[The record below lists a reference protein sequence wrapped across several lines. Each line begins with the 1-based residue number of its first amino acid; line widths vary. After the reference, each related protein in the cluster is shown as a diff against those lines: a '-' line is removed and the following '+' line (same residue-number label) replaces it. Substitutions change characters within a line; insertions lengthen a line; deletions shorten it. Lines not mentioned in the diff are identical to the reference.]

1 MITAFLLLALCV
13 VLLYISLLVEGECWL
28 PVVVE
33 QVLLDWFVAVAL
45 SLVALCLSVV
55 ADDDDLPVT
64 APSLLLI
71 VEAHPHLALTSN
83 SSCVFIL
90 LSFWSSSSLSFSC
103 CFKCIISFPEGNS
116 YHLSCSFS

>member
-1 MITAFLLLALCV
+1 M
-13 VLLYISLLVEGECWL
+13 SLLVEGECWL

-71 VEAHPHLALTSN
+71 VEAHP
-83 SSCVFIL
+83 L
-90 LSFWSSSSLSFSC
+90 LL
-103 CFKCIISFPEGNS
+103 
-116 YHLSCSFS
+116 

>member
-13 VLLYISLLVEGECWL
+13 VLLYTSLLVEGECWL

-55 ADDDDLPVT
+55 ADDDDPVT

-71 VEAHPHLALTSN
+71 VEAHP
-83 SSCVFIL
+83 L
-90 LSFWSSSSLSFSC
+90 LL
-103 CFKCIISFPEGNS
+103 
-116 YHLSCSFS
+116 

>member
-33 QVLLDWFVAVAL
+33 QVLLDWFVAL
-45 SLVALCLSVV
+45 SLVALCLLVV
-55 ADDDDLPVT
+55 ADDDLPVT

-71 VEAHPHLALTSN
+71 VEAHP
-83 SSCVFIL
+83 L
-90 LSFWSSSSLSFSC
+90 LL
-103 CFKCIISFPEGNS
+103 
-116 YHLSCSFS
+116 

>member
-1 MITAFLLLALCV
+1 MITAFLLLVPCV
-13 VLLYISLLVEGECWL
+13 VPLEISLLVEGECWL

-71 VEAHPHLALTSN
+71 VEAHP
-83 SSCVFIL
+83 L
-90 LSFWSSSSLSFSC
+90 LL
-103 CFKCIISFPEGNS
+103 
-116 YHLSCSFS
+116 

>member
-1 MITAFLLLALCV
+1 MITAFRLLALCV

-55 ADDDDLPVT
+55 ADDDLPVT

-71 VEAHPHLALTSN
+71 VEAHP
-83 SSCVFIL
+83 L
-90 LSFWSSSSLSFSC
+90 LL
-103 CFKCIISFPEGNS
+103 
-116 YHLSCSFS
+116 

>member
-13 VLLYISLLVEGECWL
+13 VLFYISLFVEGECWL

-64 APSLLLI
+64 ASSLLLI
-71 VEAHPHLALTSN
+71 VEAHP
-83 SSCVFIL
+83 L
-90 LSFWSSSSLSFSC
+90 LL
-103 CFKCIISFPEGNS
+103 
-116 YHLSCSFS
+116 

>member
-45 SLVALCLSVV
+45 CLSVV
-55 ADDDDLPVT
+55 ADDDNLPVT

-71 VEAHPHLALTSN
+71 VEALP
-83 SSCVFIL
+83 L
-90 LSFWSSSSLSFSC
+90 LL
-103 CFKCIISFPEGNS
+103 
-116 YHLSCSFS
+116 

>member
-13 VLLYISLLVEGECWL
+13 VLLYISLLVEGERWL

-55 ADDDDLPVT
+55 ADDDNLPVT

-71 VEAHPHLALTSN
+71 VEALP
-83 SSCVFIL
+83 L
-90 LSFWSSSSLSFSC
+90 LL
-103 CFKCIISFPEGNS
+103 
-116 YHLSCSFS
+116 

>member
-71 VEAHPHLALTSN
+71 VEAHP
-83 SSCVFIL
+83 L
-90 LSFWSSSSLSFSC
+90 L
-103 CFKCIISFPEGNS
+103 
-116 YHLSCSFS
+116 H